1 MISVPSP
8 NHFWFTVGGEV
19 PSHEIGGTPPALAGP
34 GQRPAPLLL
43 AGRQVLL
50 AHQLRLVHGLRDGGE
65 LELTTPITNEFNPP
79 PPAVRFV
86 RSGTGLRRKCLYPDP
101 AARTPATC
109 GRVPDGPP
117 GR

>member
-79 PPAVRFV
+79 PPGGPVCPVRHWPAPQV
-86 RSGTGLRRKCLYPDP
+86 PVPRPGPHAPLRH
-101 AARTPATC
+101 AAAWPPRT
-109 GRVPDGPP
+109 
-117 GR
+117 